1 MSPFEL
7 SLFFIVVN
15 TVYDN
20 SLRETNNNKNKGLLF
35 ATLI

>member
-15 TVYDN
+15 TVYDK
-20 SLRETNNNKNKGLLF
+20 SLWETNDNKIKDIYLQH
-35 ATLI
+35 

>member
-15 TVYDN
+15 TVYDK
-20 SLRETNNNKNKGLLF
+20 LLLETNDNKIKHIYLQH
-35 ATLI
+35 